1 MAKKK
6 IETFIKE
13 EIYSFM
19 KEHINNVKPC
29 DYSSTELDWQ
39 EYGFDSEEDF
49 FYQIKKNI
57 QDALWCLTEL
67 MVWGMDKDYSKEFKV
82 GHIEDKNECT
92 IIYQIKDRCFYVDY
106 VNYAI
111 EGAVEVKKISKTVVI
126 DTFEKI

>member
-19 KEHINNVKPC
+19 KEHINNVRPC
-29 DYSSTELDWQ
+29 NYFSTELSWE
-39 EYGFDSEEDF
+39 EYGFDSEKDF
-49 FYQIKKNI
+49 FYKIKKNI

-67 MVWGMDKDYSKEFKV
+67 MTWGMDKDYSKEFIV
-82 GHIEDKNECT
+82 GYIGDQNDYDL
-92 IIYQIKDRCFYVDY
+92 IYQIKDRYFYINYVDY
-106 VNYAI
+106 AV
-111 EGAVEVKKISKTVVI
+111 EGVIEVKKISKTVVI